1 VLSGEANNTNF
12 IVFGLTRPGLV
23 GLTIAF
29 LTIAISIGSLKDFS
43 KTSVLILKNTTTQV
57 VLIPCLALSSA
68 TLIPSYVNRQW

>member
-1 VLSGEANNTNF
+1 MGKHVINKKKTTN
-12 IVFGLTRPGLV
+12 LTV

-43 KTSVLILKNTTTQV
+43 KTSVLLLKNTTTQV